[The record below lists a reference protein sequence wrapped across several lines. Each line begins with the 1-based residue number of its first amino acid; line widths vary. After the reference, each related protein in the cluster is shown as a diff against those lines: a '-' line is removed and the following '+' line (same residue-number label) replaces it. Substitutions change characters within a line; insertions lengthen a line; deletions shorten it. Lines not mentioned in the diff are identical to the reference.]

1 MEAIL
6 TLLASEMKQWQLL
19 PDVVVAM
26 LGVEEESRS
35 CSRATQR

>member
-1 MEAIL
+1 MQ
-6 TLLASEMKQWQLL
+6 QWQLL

-35 CSRATQR
+35 CSRAMQR